1 MTNVLLHNYFVR
13 EPQFYIDVN
22 SLSLNDDSNL
32 NPKQKKESFYLINT
46 KKWTF
51 FFLKSTELA

>member
-22 SLSLNDDSNL
+22 SLSLNDSNL
-32 NPKQKKESFYLINT
+32 NPKQKKNL
-46 KKWTF
+46 
-51 FFLKSTELA
+51 ST

>member
-1 MTNVLLHNYFVR
+1 MTNVLLHNYFVH

-46 KKWTF
+46 KNGHF
-51 FFLKSTELA
+51 SFLKVQLA

>member
-1 MTNVLLHNYFVR
+1 MTNVLLHNFVH

-46 KKWTF
+46 KNGHF
-51 FFLKSTELA
+51 SFLKVQS

>member
-32 NPKQKKESFYLINT
+32 NPKQKKRI
-46 KKWTF
+46 
-51 FFLKSTELA
+51 FLPDKH